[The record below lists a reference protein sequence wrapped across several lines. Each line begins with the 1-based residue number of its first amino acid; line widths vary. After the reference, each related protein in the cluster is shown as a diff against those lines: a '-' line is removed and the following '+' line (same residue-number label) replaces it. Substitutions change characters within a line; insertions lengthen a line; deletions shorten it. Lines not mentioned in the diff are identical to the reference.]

1 MHLAVGMRSLPM
13 VRLLQEFNADA
24 RIKNIDGVSVLEI
37 VSTENVRDIKS
48 FLAGQRKYKDEKN

>member
-1 MHLAVGMRSLPM
+1 M